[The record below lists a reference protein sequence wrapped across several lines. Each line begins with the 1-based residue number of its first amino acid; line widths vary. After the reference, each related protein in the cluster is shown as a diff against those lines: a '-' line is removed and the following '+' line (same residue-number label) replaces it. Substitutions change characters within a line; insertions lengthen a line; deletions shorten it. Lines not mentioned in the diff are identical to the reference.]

1 MILAD
6 ENLNIKFVLALR
18 EEGYTVTTIQDAHLQ
33 GISDVQV
40 IETARHQSAI
50 VLTEDKDFGELVY
63 AHHLQDTTI
72 IFLRYRK
79 PELEIT
85 NKLLLQ
91 AVREYFEKPGK
102 RFITI
107 ARGFIRVNEL

>member
-6 ENLNIKFVLALR
+6 ENLNFSFVKSIR
-18 EEGYTVTTIQDAHLQ
+18 EEGYPVTTIQDFQLQ
-33 GISDVQV
+33 GISDNQV
-40 IETARHQSAI
+40 IEVAQDQSAI

-63 AHHLQDTTI
+63 AHHLKDTTI
-72 IFLRYRK
+72 VFLRYRK
-79 PELEIT
+79 PELELT
-85 NKLLLQ
+85 HKLLIQ
-91 AVREYFEKPGK
+91 VIGQYYQKPGK

>member
-6 ENLNIKFVLALR
+6 ENLNFKFVQSLR
-18 EEGYTVTTIQDAHLQ
+18 DEDYPLTTIQDKQLQ
-33 GISDVQV
+33 GISDHMVIQV
-40 IETARHQSAI
+40 AQQQGAV

-63 AHHLQDTTI
+63 AHNLQDTTI

-91 AVREYFEKPGK
+91 VVKEYYLKPGK

>member
-6 ENLNIKFVLALR
+6 ENLNLKFVQALR
-18 EEGYTVTTIQDAHLQ
+18 EEGYMVTTIQDQQLQ
-33 GISDVQV
+33 GISDHKV
-40 IETARHQSAI
+40 IEVAQLQSAI

-63 AHHLQDTTI
+63 AHNLQDTTI

-79 PELEIT
+79 PELAIT
-85 NKLLLQ
+85 GKLLLQ
-91 AVREYFEKPGK
+91 AIAEYYEKPGK

-107 ARGFIRVNEL
+107 ARGFIRINEL